1 MNPDLLIN
9 FTEGIRD
16 ASPNNR
22 SVSTSGTVA
31 LVAGQFGD
39 GGDFTD
45 GLLQIPDAPAL
56 RLPADFTL
64 EFWVNGSG
72 EGTIWD
78 KRISDDCPVPCG
90 MPKPATKIQFKQI
103 KIGQVTGIP

>member
-31 LVAGQFGD
+31 LVPGQFGD
-39 GGDFTD
+39 GGDFTSGKIITPSLD
-45 GLLQIPDAPAL
+45 ID
-56 RLPADFTL
+56 ADFTL
-64 EFWVNGSG
+64 ELWIAAGSSG
-72 EGTIWD
+72 ILWD
-78 KRISDDCPVPCG
+78 MSADTKCPVPCG
-90 MPKPATKIQFKQI
+90 SVRPVNPLSFIQVNLGPVQEI
-103 KIGQVTGIP
+103 I